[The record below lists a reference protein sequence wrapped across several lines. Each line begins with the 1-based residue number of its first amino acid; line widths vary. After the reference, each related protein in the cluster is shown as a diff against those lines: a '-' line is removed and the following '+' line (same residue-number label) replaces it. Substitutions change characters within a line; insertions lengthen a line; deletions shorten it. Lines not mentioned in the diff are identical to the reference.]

1 MRFIDANVFLY
12 TLIKPRASLSHSD
25 KNIKRLARDIISR
38 IDSNE
43 KALTTVVHISEVL
56 NILESHSTYDYA
68 IDAAERIL
76 FNENMFIETVSK
88 HDYSI
93 SIELAKKYK
102 ISMNDALAVFFM
114 QSRKLNEI
122 YSFDKHFDNIG
133 GIKRVIRVV
142 KNKGK
147 F

>member
-12 TLIKPRASLSHSD
+12 AIIKPRASLSPTD

-56 NILESHSTYDYA
+56 NILESHTTYDYA

-76 FNENMFIETVSK
+76 SNENLVIETVNK
-88 HDYSI
+88 YDYNI
-93 SIELAKKYK
+93 SIQIAKKYK
-102 ISMNDALAVFFM
+102 ISMNDALAVFLM
-114 QSRKLNEI
+114 QSHKLDEI
-122 YSFDKHFDNIG
+122 YSFDKHFDNIE
-133 GIKRVIRVV
+133 GIKRVII
-142 KNKGK
+142 
-147 F
+147 

>member
-12 TLIKPRASLSHSD
+12 AIIKPRASLSPTD

-56 NILESHSTYDYA
+56 NILESHTTYDYA

-76 FNENMFIETVSK
+76 SNENLVIETVNK
-88 HDYSI
+88 YDYNI
-93 SIELAKKYK
+93 SIQIAKKYK

-114 QSRKLNEI
+114 QSHKLDEI
-122 YSFDKHFDNIG
+122 YSFDKHFDNIE
-133 GIKRVIRVV
+133 GIKRVII
-142 KNKGK
+142 
-147 F
+147 